1 MVTESYLA
9 SLSVTITVDC
19 KLVTKC
25 RHVLTSRHE
34 THLVSYEFLV
44 RATDAGIQ

>member
-1 MVTESYLA
+1 MVKESYLA
-9 SLSVTITVDC
+9 SSNLTKRVDC